1 MNYDMQEE
9 RMGLNSGEEQGGAA
23 LLEDVP
29 MESAAAG
36 SGFAGEGVSEGA
48 PEDAASFA
56 EQGDGQPE
64 LEGPTEVSG
73 ISGEAGQEAQT
84 PAEEKPK
91 RKRSFR
97 KKAVEGPMDTPQE
110 TPDESDPG
118 EGDNVEIDMDNEAL
132 DGADASDPGGEEHD
146 AETAAFVLEECSETE
161 NLETEPLDGADL
173 GDTDEPLDGPASAP
187 NVEPPAGRTR
197 PQRAR
202 RTTSAE
208 MGPKEQFA
216 SRPLKSKPALLSLDL
231 NELDRDLTEEER
243 EEWNAIY
250 ASYRS
255 KSLLTG
261 RITGIDTHSFT
272 VRNRETGQIER
283 RRMQCAVI
291 INYRVKV
298 LVPETE
304 AWMPGQERPS
314 YVMRNMT
321 GAEIDYTI
329 LDVDREGGV
338 AIGSRRMAMQARRHF
353 FDAARNGHELGE
365 KLTCRV
371 LSVGPKRCLVECG
384 GRDMSLSQKDL
395 TYTATPDL
403 RERYHPGQTLD
414 CILKEYDRQTGQ
426 MWVSVKD
433 TLSNPFFGAIK
444 RHPIGSRRQAVI
456 SGKYGGGVFCTLP
469 DETVCLCLYSTR
481 HLDSDFHIGDTV
493 ILVIKQFDYARH
505 LIYGRILSKW

>member
-1 MNYDMQEE
+1 MNYEVQEQRMDLNGGGE
-9 RMGLNSGEEQGGAA
+9 RGGAVP
-23 LLEDVP
+23 LEGVP
-29 MESAAAG
+29 MEGSAAEN
-36 SGFAGEGVSEGA
+36 GFAGEGVSESTT
-48 PEDAASFA
+48 EDAPAFAERGGGQPEPEGPAQGTDSPGEA
-56 EQGDGQPE
+56 EQGGQ
-64 LEGPTEVSG
+64 
-73 ISGEAGQEAQT
+73 A

-91 RKRSFR
+91 RKRASR
-97 KKAVEGPMDTPQE
+97 KKAAEGPVE
-110 TPDESDPG
+110 TPREEPG
-118 EGDNVEIDMDNEAL
+118 EIDPEDGDKAEAAMDDEAL
-132 DGADASDPGGEEHD
+132 DGAYNFDPGTAEHD
-146 AETAAFVLEECSETE
+146 AETAAFVLEERGEQGD
-161 NLETEPLDGADL
+161 LKTEPLGGEASGGA
-173 GDTDEPLDGPASAP
+173 EEPASAADAALP
-187 NVEPPAGRTR
+187 TGGTGPR
-197 PQRAR
+197 RAR
-202 RTTSAE
+202 RTASAE

-216 SRPLKSKPALLSLDL
+216 SRPLKNKPALLSLDL

-291 INYRVKV
+291 ISYRAKV

-304 AWMPGQERPS
+304 VWIPGQERPP

-338 AIGSRRMAMQARRHF
+338 AIGSRRMAMLARRHF
-353 FDAARNGHELGE
+353 FDAAKNGHELGE

-384 GRDMSLSQKDL
+384 GRDMSLSQRDL

-403 RERYHPGQTLD
+403 RERYHPGQALD

-426 MWVSVKD
+426 MWVSVKEM
-433 TLSNPFFGAIK
+433 TENPFFGAVK

-456 SGKYGGGVFCTLP
+456 SGKYAGGVFCTLP

-493 ILVIKQFDYARH
+493 ILVIKQFDYDRS